1 MTFRPAWKIFPSA
14 KLAADNAGELELT
27 THCRAVASAAA
38 ALTISEL
45 PRDSSPLPHYPSL
58 PPSSSPPL
66 TDTDD
71 ATLGATTN
79 SLQVQQHQKRPF
91 QAISNSP
98 PPISR
103 MPSSD
108 SRHSAIILSPTTSDA
123 DTAPT
128 AKRVKAPVAS
138 PSRAALTENSIIKI
152 DDIDDPRDK
161 QLNRSNAIADI
172 AFFFEL
178 IPVANDQEKHRAR
191 CTTCR

>member
-1 MTFRPAWKIFPSA
+1 MTFRPAQKIFSSA

-27 THCRAVASAAA
+27 THRRAVASAAA
-38 ALTISEL
+38 ALTISEP
-45 PRDSSPLPHYPSL
+45 PRDSSPLPRYPSL
-58 PPSSSPPL
+58 PPSSSPPP

-71 ATLGATTN
+71 AALGATTN
-79 SLQVQQHQKRPF
+79 SLQVRQHQKRPF

-103 MPSSD
+103 TLSSD
-108 SRHSAIILSPTTSDA
+108 SRHGAIILSPTTSDA

-128 AKRVKAPVAS
+128 AKRVKAPAAS
-138 PSRAALTENSIIKI
+138 PSRAALTENSIIEI
-152 DDIDDPRDK
+152 DDIDDPRDE

-178 IPVANDQEKHRAR
+178 IPAANDQEKHHAR
-191 CTTCR
+191 CTTCQ